1 MSRSANS
8 DARVVSL
15 SGRRGYRPDW
25 ASMASARLGSA
36 REKLRMDHDAF
47 AACLSDAL
55 GYPVEAYCLERWERG
70 LVVPPADVCMAAD
83 HAAQDMP
90 GVPREALLFQSSAP
104 AGPCP
109 DDAAMR
115 AGGEVVLPCR
125 TSDGRIIW
133 VSIPRR
139 TFLSGGL
146 GAAALAAI
154 ASANP
159 GPSGAPV
166 ATLRTAAVTEMNPI
180 ETLRQLRRALI
191 DADNLLGAGAVLP
204 AVHGQIQV
212 IRQLR
217 TEHRGADR
225 QALLTLQAQYAEFA
239 GGSTRTPATSRPP
252 PPSLWPHTSWRGK
265 ASSPEI
271 CAMGQALLTWPAPR
285 AAWHGRRAG

>member
-1 MSRSANS
+1 MNSSANS
-8 DARVVSL
+8 DATVVSL
-15 SGRRGYRPDW
+15 AGRRGYRPDW

-83 HAAQDMP
+83 HAAQDIP
-90 GVPREALLFQSSAP
+90 GAALAAPLLPASEP

-115 AGGEVVLPCR
+115 GGDEIVLPCR
-125 TSDGRIIW
+125 TLDGRIIW

-154 ASANP
+154 AAANP
-159 GPSGAPV
+159 GPPARPSRDCGP
-166 ATLRTAAVTEMNPI
+166 RP
-180 ETLRQLRRALI
+180 LRR
-191 DADNLLGAGAVLP
+191 
-204 AVHGQIQV
+204 
-212 IRQLR
+212 
-217 TEHRGADR
+217 
-225 QALLTLQAQYAEFA
+225 
-239 GGSTRTPATSRPP
+239 
-252 PPSLWPHTSWRGK
+252 
-265 ASSPEI
+265 
-271 CAMGQALLTWPAPR
+271 
-285 AAWHGRRAG
+285 